1 MNSPGIKRTLAI
13 VGAGALL
20 AWTGLGLVAWSSAAR
35 RVTVDFED
43 ESSHADERADTLAL
57 RDELGALHQD
67 LRALA
72 TAMGENLQALQD
84 GLLSSQDEHAAAI
97 ELRLAALRDEVGSR
111 TSSPS
116 SDELADL
123 VRELGALSDAV
134 SASGASGSAAQF
146 VPPAPSVEPAVTE
159 PAASEPL
166 VAAAPAEQP
175 PVVAPAP
182 EPAAAP
188 APAAAQPRKS
198 FLAFKL
204 PSDDFRLD
212 ERRAWSILP
221 TLSRVGFD
229 AKTTL
234 HDFTATTSTLEG
246 ELEADLSRPGDAPRA
261 QVRAQA
267 ATLVSGDDKRDEAM
281 REHLAVTE
289 HATLEF
295 ELTRF
300 EPAEVDLTAQ
310 RATGTAHGR
319 LRLRGVTQEVAMPVR
334 LSIDEARRLC
344 VEGEMMLD
352 LTRFQVPVPNKLGL
366 ISMEEE
372 VKVWISLRLRAN
384 PRSEG

>member
-43 ESSHADERADTLAL
+43 ETSHAGERADTLAL

-84 GLLSSQDEHAAAI
+84 GLLDSQDEHAAAM

-123 VRELGALSDAV
+123 VRELAALSDAV

-146 VPPAPSVEPAVTE
+146 VTPAPSVEPLVSE
-159 PAASEPL
+159 PAATAPL

-175 PVVAPAP
+175 PVVAPA
-182 EPAAAP
+182 ELAAAP

-261 QVRAQA
+261 QIRAQA
-267 ATLVSGDDKRDEAM
+267 ATLVSGDDDRDEAM
-281 REHLAVTE
+281 REHLAVAE

-334 LSIDEARRLC
+334 LTIDEARRLW